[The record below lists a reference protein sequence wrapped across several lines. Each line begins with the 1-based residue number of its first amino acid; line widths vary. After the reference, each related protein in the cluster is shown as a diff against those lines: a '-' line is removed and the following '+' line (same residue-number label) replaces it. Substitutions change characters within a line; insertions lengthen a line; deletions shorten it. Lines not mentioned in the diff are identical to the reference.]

1 MSVKLRVVPNA
12 PGADPKQRGVSIPL
26 KEKFDQILDRWHS
39 LDIIEDVGDQPTDW
53 CSKEVVTP
61 KDSESIRASLD
72 MTDINKYI
80 KRTRHTIP
88 TLQEL
93 ESRLMEPSTFRT
105 CI

>member
-1 MSVKLRVVPNA
+1 MKLRVVPNA
-12 PGADPKQRGVSIPL
+12 PGANPQKKGVSIPL
-26 KEKFDQILDRWHS
+26 KEEFDQILDRWHS
-39 LDIIEDVGDQPTDW
+39 LDIIENVGDEPTDW
-53 CSKEVVTP
+53 CSKVVVTS
-61 KDSESIRASLD
+61 KDSERIRASLD

-105 CI
+105 CT